1 MIQNKLRTKGYI
13 LGVFLLGN
21 SLQGM
26 ASTGKTDGKHIV
38 IGTVINRQPQLPTN
52 IQIGTDKLAVKW
64 EKTDASL
71 FNTAFKQ
78 TEIKGEVNRKGTKDT
93 VMAYVWTLPE
103 NLVYLIDAGR
113 IAPQSS
119 QIFEAAKALR
129 GQALLN
135 DKPDQKYT
143 SATDLWGYVEREQ
156 HENQKVY
163 VKAGNEADWASSYLS
178 DGKDK
183 DEGLTYKLTLQPGRY
198 KVWVA
203 HVPNVKL
210 NFTSYLRVNQKIY
223 DTKQVSTTIAEDWVH
238 PPVWVTHELKLA
250 QPATFTYE
258 SNKIGGKE
266 WENGSISLIAVEQV
280 SANVEPPFISPSGG
294 DVWGS
299 QTVELQH
306 KDPSVEIYYTLD
318 GSEPDQNSI
327 KYSIPF
333 TLNKTTRVNAIAY
346 NTEGASKMTS
356 ADFAIST
363 WAVTATPF
371 KIVGENEVKNV
382 KINWMQRNDADVYKI
397 YRNGTLIGETRG
409 DTYDDYG
416 LSLGE
421 NYTYHVEGYKEGRK
435 IAMSEPQSAV
445 PFRPSQDCDVYDN
458 RNGQYLK
465 NRKGGI
471 AGMKIGNL
479 YFSYRLERKK
489 KDVSGQEK
497 DGWLLSESY
506 SKTGKEG
513 SWSTPREIAFYPG
526 VNFEGIGFR
535 YNEKTGKVVLSAH
548 YEDQGGYTAAKIFL
562 AQITPKGGIEVGTM
576 ERPLGYDSRDQAL
589 FIDDDGTG
597 YLLSATNM
605 NSDINIYKLD
615 ETWTRPVAL
624 VNTICKGQHRETPS
638 IIKKDGEYYFF
649 SSKASGWYPSQAM
662 YASAEKQDGV
672 WTSLREIG
680 NNSTFGAQFNNIQ
693 RRGTDYETFGVWSYH
708 WGAQYHHKDPDGN
721 FPRISVAKFNK
732 GYASMDYY
740 RYIEFYDSYGI
751 VPVQNGRN
759 LTLNAPASTTTV
771 GANPHTASCITDGA
785 DMNSSVYFQSS
796 TYPYV
801 LTIDMQKKAKISELN
816 LSTKLVNGSETA
828 YKYTIEGSVDGE
840 HFQTLVD
847 GTDNWQVGFQILP
860 VTDSSVYRYLRLTV
874 LRIINVHNNN
884 PAAWADGVY
893 ELTAFGTPV
902 E

>member
-1 MIQNKLRTKGYI
+1 
-13 LGVFLLGN
+13 
-21 SLQGM
+21 M

-662 YASAEKQDGV
+662 YASAEKLDGV

>member
-662 YASAEKQDGV
+662 YASAEKLDGV

-847 GTDNWQVGFQILP
+847 GTDNWQLGFQILP

>member
-318 GSEPDQNSI
+318 GSEPDKNSI

-371 KIVGENEVKNV
+371 KLVGENEVKNV

-435 IAMSEPQSAV
+435 IAMSESQSAM

-458 RNGQYLK
+458 LNGQYLK

-479 YFSYRLERKK
+479 YFFYRLERKK
-489 KDVSGQEK
+489 KNVSGQEK

-662 YASAEKQDGV
+662 YASAEKLDGV

-693 RRGTDYETFGVWSYH
+693 RRGTNHETFGVWSYH

-740 RYIEFYDSYGI
+740 RYIEF
-751 VPVQNGRN
+751 
-759 LTLNAPASTTTV
+759 L
-771 GANPHTASCITDGA
+771 
-785 DMNSSVYFQSS
+785 
-796 TYPYV
+796 
-801 LTIDMQKKAKISELN
+801 
-816 LSTKLVNGSETA
+816 
-828 YKYTIEGSVDGE
+828 
-840 HFQTLVD
+840 
-847 GTDNWQVGFQILP
+847 
-860 VTDSSVYRYLRLTV
+860 
-874 LRIINVHNNN
+874 
-884 PAAWADGVY
+884 
-893 ELTAFGTPV
+893 
-902 E
+902 

>member
-318 GSEPDQNSI
+318 GSEPDKNSI

-371 KIVGENEVKNV
+371 KLVGENEVKNV

-435 IAMSEPQSAV
+435 IATSEPQSAM

-489 KDVSGQEK
+489 KAVSGQEK

-662 YASAEKQDGV
+662 YASAEKLDGV
-672 WTSLREIG
+672 WTSLQEIG

-693 RRGTDYETFGVWSYH
+693 RRGT
-708 WGAQYHHKDPDGN
+708 
-721 FPRISVAKFNK
+721 
-732 GYASMDYY
+732 
-740 RYIEFYDSYGI
+740 
-751 VPVQNGRN
+751 
-759 LTLNAPASTTTV
+759 
-771 GANPHTASCITDGA
+771 NP
-785 DMNSSVYFQSS
+785 M
-796 TYPYV
+796 
-801 LTIDMQKKAKISELN
+801 
-816 LSTKLVNGSETA
+816 LS
-828 YKYTIEGSVDGE
+828 
-840 HFQTLVD
+840 
-847 GTDNWQVGFQILP
+847 
-860 VTDSSVYRYLRLTV
+860 
-874 LRIINVHNNN
+874 
-884 PAAWADGVY
+884 
-893 ELTAFGTPV
+893 
-902 E
+902 

>member
-1 MIQNKLRTKGYI
+1 M
-13 LGVFLLGN
+13 
-21 SLQGM
+21 
-26 ASTGKTDGKHIV
+26 
-38 IGTVINRQPQLPTN
+38 
-52 IQIGTDKLAVKW
+52 
-64 EKTDASL
+64 
-71 FNTAFKQ
+71 
-78 TEIKGEVNRKGTKDT
+78 
-93 VMAYVWTLPE
+93 
-103 NLVYLIDAGR
+103 
-113 IAPQSS
+113 
-119 QIFEAAKALR
+119 R

-163 VKAGNEADWASSYLS
+163 VKAGNKADWASSYLS

-318 GSEPDQNSI
+318 GSEPDKNSI

-371 KIVGENEVKNV
+371 KLVGENEVKNV

-435 IAMSEPQSAV
+435 IAMSESQSAM

-458 RNGQYLK
+458 LNGQYLK

-489 KDVSGQEK
+489 KNVSGQEK

-513 SWSTPREIAFYPG
+513 SWSTPREIVFYPG

-662 YASAEKQDGV
+662 YASAEKLDGV

-759 LTLNAPASTTTV
+759 LTMNAPASTTTV

-893 ELTAFGTPV
+893 ELTTFGTPV

>member
-64 EKTDASL
+64 EQTDASL

-143 SATDLWGYVEREQ
+143 PATDLWGYVEREQ

-371 KIVGENEVKNV
+371 KLVGENEVKNV

-435 IAMSEPQSAV
+435 IATSEPQSAM

-489 KDVSGQEK
+489 KAVSGQEK

-662 YASAEKQDGV
+662 YASAEKLDGV

-693 RRGTDYETFGVWSYH
+693 RRGTNHETFGVWSYH

>member
-203 HVPNVKL
+203 HAPNVKL

-318 GSEPDQNSI
+318 GSEPDKNSI

-371 KIVGENEVKNV
+371 KLVGENEVKNV

-662 YASAEKQDGV
+662 YASAEKLDGV

>member
-93 VMAYVWTLPE
+93 VTAYVWTLPE

-135 DKPDQKYT
+135 DKSDQKYT
-143 SATDLWGYVEREQ
+143 TATDLWGYVEREQ

-198 KVWVA
+198 KVWIA

-210 NFTSYLRVNQKIY
+210 NSTSYLRVNQKIY
-223 DTKQVSTTIAEDWVH
+223 DTKQVSTTVAEDWVH

-280 SANVEPPFISPSGG
+280 SANVEPPVISPSGG

-306 KDPSVEIYYTLD
+306 KNPSVEIYYTLD
-318 GSEPDQNSI
+318 GSEPDKNSI

-371 KIVGENEVKNV
+371 KLVGENEVKNV

-435 IAMSEPQSAV
+435 IATSESQSAM

-458 RNGQYLK
+458 LNGQYLK
-465 NRKGGI
+465 NRKEGI

-662 YASAEKQDGV
+662 YASAEKPDGV

-759 LTLNAPASTTTV
+759 LTMNAPASTTTV

>member
-662 YASAEKQDGV
+662 YASAEKLDGV

>member
-93 VMAYVWTLPE
+93 VTAYVWTLPE

-163 VKAGNEADWASSYLS
+163 VKAGNEADWTTSYLS

-318 GSEPDQNSI
+318 GSEPDKNSI

-333 TLNKTTRVNAIAY
+333 TLNNTTRVNAIAY

-371 KIVGENEVKNV
+371 KLVGENEVKNV

-435 IAMSEPQSAV
+435 IATSEPQSAM
-445 PFRPSQDCDVYDN
+445 PFRPSQDCDVYDY

-489 KDVSGQEK
+489 KAVSGQEK

-506 SKTGKEG
+506 SKTG
-513 SWSTPREIAFYPG
+513 
-526 VNFEGIGFR
+526 
-535 YNEKTGKVVLSAH
+535 
-548 YEDQGGYTAAKIFL
+548 
-562 AQITPKGGIEVGTM
+562 
-576 ERPLGYDSRDQAL
+576 
-589 FIDDDGTG
+589 
-597 YLLSATNM
+597 
-605 NSDINIYKLD
+605 
-615 ETWTRPVAL
+615 
-624 VNTICKGQHRETPS
+624 
-638 IIKKDGEYYFF
+638 
-649 SSKASGWYPSQAM
+649 
-662 YASAEKQDGV
+662 
-672 WTSLREIG
+672 
-680 NNSTFGAQFNNIQ
+680 
-693 RRGTDYETFGVWSYH
+693 
-708 WGAQYHHKDPDGN
+708 
-721 FPRISVAKFNK
+721 
-732 GYASMDYY
+732 
-740 RYIEFYDSYGI
+740 
-751 VPVQNGRN
+751 
-759 LTLNAPASTTTV
+759 
-771 GANPHTASCITDGA
+771 
-785 DMNSSVYFQSS
+785 
-796 TYPYV
+796 
-801 LTIDMQKKAKISELN
+801 
-816 LSTKLVNGSETA
+816 
-828 YKYTIEGSVDGE
+828 
-840 HFQTLVD
+840 
-847 GTDNWQVGFQILP
+847 
-860 VTDSSVYRYLRLTV
+860 
-874 LRIINVHNNN
+874 
-884 PAAWADGVY
+884 
-893 ELTAFGTPV
+893 
-902 E
+902 

>member
-1 MIQNKLRTKGYI
+1 MINNTLRAKGYI

-38 IGTVINRQPQLPTN
+38 IGTVINRQPQLPSS

-78 TEIKGEVNRKGTKDT
+78 TEIKGEVNQKGTKDT
-93 VMAYVWTLPE
+93 VTAYVWTLPE

-143 SATDLWGYVEREQ
+143 STTDLWGYVEREQ

-266 WENGSISLIAVEQV
+266 WENGSISLIAVEQA

-318 GSEPDQNSI
+318 GSEPDKKSI

-371 KIVGENEVKNV
+371 KLVGEKEVKNV

-435 IAMSEPQSAV
+435 IATSEPQSAM

-489 KDVSGQEK
+489 KAVGGQEK

-513 SWSTPREIAFYPG
+513 SWITPREIAFYPG

-662 YASAEKQDGV
+662 YASAEKLDGV

-693 RRGTDYETFGVWSYH
+693 RRGTNHETFGVWSYH
-708 WGAQYHHKDPDGN
+708 WGAQYHHKDSDGN

-759 LTLNAPASTTTV
+759 LTLNAPVSTTTV

>member
-318 GSEPDQNSI
+318 GSEPDKNSI

-371 KIVGENEVKNV
+371 KLVGENEVKNV

-435 IAMSEPQSAV
+435 IAMSESQSAM

-458 RNGQYLK
+458 LNGQYLK

-489 KDVSGQEK
+489 KNVSGQEK

-513 SWSTPREIAFYPG
+513 SWSTPREIVFYPG

-562 AQITPKGGIEVGTM
+562 AQITPKDGIEVGTM

-662 YASAEKQDGV
+662 YASAEKLDGV

>member
-103 NLVYLIDAGR
+103 NLVYLIDACR

-119 QIFEAAKALR
+119 QILEAANALR

-318 GSEPDQNSI
+318 GSEPDKNSI

-371 KIVGENEVKNV
+371 KLVGENEVKNV

-435 IAMSEPQSAV
+435 IAMSESQSAM

-458 RNGQYLK
+458 LNGQYLK

-489 KDVSGQEK
+489 KAVSGQEK

-662 YASAEKQDGV
+662 YASAEKLDGV

-693 RRGTDYETFGVWSYH
+693 RRGTNHETFGVWSYH

>member
-318 GSEPDQNSI
+318 GSEPDKNSI

-371 KIVGENEVKNV
+371 KLVGENEVKNV

-435 IAMSEPQSAV
+435 IATSEPQSAM

-458 RNGQYLK
+458 LNGQYLK

-489 KDVSGQEK
+489 KNVSGQEK

-513 SWSTPREIAFYPG
+513 SWSTPREIVFYPG

-662 YASAEKQDGV
+662 YASAEKLDGV

-693 RRGTDYETFGVWSYH
+693 RRGTNHETFGVWSYH
-708 WGAQYHHKDPDGN
+708 WGAQYPPQR
-721 FPRISVAKFNK
+721 PRRELPEDFRSQIQQRLCFH
-732 GYASMDYY
+732 GLLPLY
-740 RYIEFYDSYGI
+740 R
-751 VPVQNGRN
+751 
-759 LTLNAPASTTTV
+759 
-771 GANPHTASCITDGA
+771 
-785 DMNSSVYFQSS
+785 
-796 TYPYV
+796 
-801 LTIDMQKKAKISELN
+801 
-816 LSTKLVNGSETA
+816 
-828 YKYTIEGSVDGE
+828 
-840 HFQTLVD
+840 
-847 GTDNWQVGFQILP
+847 IL
-860 VTDSSVYRYLRLTV
+860 
-874 LRIINVHNNN
+874 
-884 PAAWADGVY
+884 
-893 ELTAFGTPV
+893 
-902 E
+902 

>member
-662 YASAEKQDGV
+662 YASAEKLDGV

-740 RYIEFYDSYGI
+740 RYIEFYDLYGI

>member
-93 VMAYVWTLPE
+93 VTAYVWALPE

-163 VKAGNEADWASSYLS
+163 VKAGNEADWATSYLS

-250 QPATFTYE
+250 QPTTFTYE

-318 GSEPDQNSI
+318 GSEPDKNSI

-371 KIVGENEVKNV
+371 KLVGENEVKNV

-435 IAMSEPQSAV
+435 IAMSESQSAM

-458 RNGQYLK
+458 LNGQYLK

-489 KDVSGQEK
+489 KNVSGQEK

-513 SWSTPREIAFYPG
+513 SWSTPREIVFYPG

-662 YASAEKQDGV
+662 YASAEKLDGV

-693 RRGTDYETFGVWSYH
+693 RRGTNHETFGVWSYH

>member
-318 GSEPDQNSI
+318 GSEPDKNSI

>member
-238 PPVWVTHELKLA
+238 PPAWVTHELKLA

-662 YASAEKQDGV
+662 YASAEKLDGV